1 MMSPS
6 HLHLVGATAMVVAL
20 LQSCAHAPA
29 APSSETMAA
38 NSSSDTRSYVVR
50 LKPGQDVKAELEA
63 LAKANRLQAASIV
76 SVVGSLTDVALRY
89 ANQPTTTR
97 LQGHFEVV
105 AMSGYLAD
113 GEFHCH
119 LAVSDGEGKT
129 LGGHLMDG
137 NVVYTTLV
145 VVIQEHLQLRYRRE
159 VDPKSN
165 YAELVIDPRL

>member
-1 MMSPS
+1 MNAAFRR
-6 HLHLVGATAMVVAL
+6 HVVGFGACVAL
-20 LQSCAHAPA
+20 LQGC
-29 APSSETMAA
+29 APSHIASSSATMLATP
-38 NSSSDTRSYVVR
+38 SSDTRSFIVR
-50 LKPGQDVKAELEA
+50 LKPGQDVKTELEA
-63 LAKANRLQAASIV
+63 LANANHLQAASIV
-76 SVVGSLTDVALRY
+76 SVVGSLTNVALRY

-145 VVIQEHLQLRYRRE
+145 VVIQEHLQLRYQRE
-159 VDPKSN
+159 FDPKSN
-165 YAELVIDPRL
+165 YAELVIAPRR